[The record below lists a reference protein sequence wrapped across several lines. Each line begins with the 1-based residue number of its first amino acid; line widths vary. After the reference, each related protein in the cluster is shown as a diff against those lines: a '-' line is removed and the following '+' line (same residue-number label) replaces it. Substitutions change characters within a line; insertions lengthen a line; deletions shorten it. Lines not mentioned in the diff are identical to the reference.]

1 MWSTASNGTFNALTT
16 SDVNLVTGSATA
28 SNATT
33 LFFQT
38 LYDWTLD
45 TPGNYSLS
53 IVLTLTSP

>member
-1 MWSTASNGTFNALTT
+1 VSGA
-16 SDVNLVTGSATA
+16 ATA
-28 SNATT
+28 SSGTT

-38 LYDWTLD
+38 GYNWTLD